1 MRKSLTLISLAA
13 FFSLNLF
20 AQGSFPTANA
30 TWTQRIGMGEA
41 PPKYTV
47 IGLKNEDVVLG
58 GHTYHK
64 VFESETDVTLATS
77 AYIGGIREDIAARR
91 IYFYDLAKSSERLL
105 FDFSVSI
112 GDTIH
117 TGPGGSADGI
127 VYNVDVINIGGID
140 RTRITFR
147 PLTSSAP
154 WPFGEWV
161 EGIGNTGLGGLL
173 GSAMVQPT
181 CDCGTKTICF
191 SNNGVTQYHNAN
203 YASVDCDNVFS
214 TTGIRT
220 VSDAAVGVSPNPASG
235 SVNFHLA
242 APSPYSK
249 LVIADITGKAVLTQ
263 DIVGLP
269 DFAIDTRSMKPGL
282 YVYNLSAENG
292 DRTNGKFVVS
302 E

>member
-1 MRKSLTLISLAA
+1 MRKFLTLISLAA
-13 FFSLNLF
+13 FFSLSLF

-47 IGLKNEDVVLG
+47 IGLKNENVVLG

-112 GDTIH
+112 VDTIH
-117 TGPGGSADGI
+117 TGPSGSADGI

-147 PLTSSAP
+147 QLTSSAA

-173 GSAMVQPT
+173 GSAMMQPT

-214 TTGIRT
+214 TTGIRA
-220 VSDAAVGVSPNPASG
+220 VGDATVGVSPNPAYA

-249 LVIADITGKAVLTQ
+249 LVIADIAGKAVLTR
-263 DIVGLP
+263 DIANLP
-269 DFAIDTRSMKPGL
+269 DFAIDTRTMKPGL
-282 YVYNLSAENG
+282 YVYTLSAENG
-292 DRTNGKFVVS
+292 DRTNGKFIVS